1 MKAYLSYKASE
12 YGWIGDI
19 PSHWKIGKLKHFSQI
34 NPTKNPDLISKDSD
48 ELVTFLPM
56 EKVNAD
62 GTYELS
68 LKRPINE
75 LSSGFT
81 YFELNDVIVAKI
93 TPCFENGKGA
103 LLSNLDGQIGFG
115 STEFHVLR
123 ALPEISQPKFLY
135 YLTQSHLFKTT
146 GEAFMY
152 GAAGQKRVPTSH
164 ITDFPFSC
172 PPLPEQQAIADF
184 LDRKTAQID
193 TLIEK
198 KQRQIDLLHEQ
209 RTALIN
215 HAVTKGLNPKVKM
228 KDSGVEWLGE
238 IPSHWEV
245 IRLKHLLSEG
255 LRNGIFKK
263 KDDFGSGTKL
273 VNVSDLYQDNYLV
286 NYESLDRVQTNESE
300 YSLFK
305 VSSGDIFFVRSSL
318 KLEGVGASVC
328 ITETPEPTVF
338 ECHVVKGSPAK
349 EKINSLFLIYFLN
362 SYKTRHKLVASAETV
377 TMTTLRQSTIASLE
391 IFVPPL
397 NEQDKILEYINKENE
412 SFEKEFSLLRNQIAL
427 LQEYRTALIS
437 EAVTGKVDIR

>member
-1 MKAYLSYKASE
+1 MKAYSKYKESG
-12 YGWIGDI
+12 YGWIGDL
-19 PSHWKIGKLKHFSQI
+19 PSHWRIGKLKHFSYI

-48 ELVTFLPM
+48 DLVTFLPM

-172 PPLPEQQAIADF
+172 PSLPEQQTIADF
-184 LDRKTAQID
+184 LDRKTTQID

-198 KQRQIDLLHEQ
+198 KQRQIDLLQEQ

-215 HAVTKGLNPKVKM
+215 HAVTKGLNPDVRM

-238 IPSHWEV
+238 IPSGWEV
-245 IRLKHLLSEG
+245 KPLKHVAIVNREALTEQTSEDYEIQYIDISGVNYTG
-255 LRNGIFKK
+255 LIEQPETMKFSESPSRARRIVKK
-263 KDDFGSGTKL
+263 NDVIISTVRTYLKAVAYIESDDENIIVSTGFATLTALKD
-273 VNVSDLYQDNYLV
+273 VSPKYLYQV
-286 NYESLDRVQTNESE
+286 
-300 YSLFK
+300 
-305 VSSGDIFFVRSSL
+305 VSSQRFV
-318 KLEGVGASVC
+318 
-328 ITETPEPTVF
+328 
-338 ECHVVKGSPAK
+338 
-349 EKINSLFLIYFLN
+349 
-362 SYKTRHKLVASAETV
+362 ETV
-377 TMTTLRQSTIASLE
+377 TANSVGVSYPAITSSDLSQIHIWLPPTMSEQTAIA
-391 IFVPPL
+391 
-397 NEQDKILEYINKENE
+397 EYIENQAARIDGLIKQV
-412 SFEKEFSLLRNQIAL
+412 EKQIML
-427 LQEYRTALIS
+427 YQEYRTALIS
-437 EAVTGKVDIR
+437 EAVTGKVDVR